1 MSENNSKKQKKTFA
15 GSKVPV
21 INIIVVAVLL
31 VALLAASIFGVVV
44 FSAKPYDQKDGKV
57 NVYKLQST
65 LYTKAIVA
73 AMSDSIEGNDNG
85 RKVKF
90 YIEVNDDY
98 DSKKDEPINQYRVYY
113 KDLEGKKQVCVDGI
127 YHGTTEDM
135 YPLIGFFID
144 GMQNLKTLKKV
155 ITAVLVLVI
164 ISMVALAG
172 YLIYLLWAIKTD
184 RKYSAS
190 YQSVKKAK
198 KAENN

>member
-1 MSENNSKKQKKTFA
+1 MSEKKQKKTFA

-21 INIIVVAVLL
+21 INVIVASVVL
-31 VALLAASIFGVVV
+31 VALLIVSIFGAVV
-44 FSAKPYDQKDGKV
+44 FSAKPYDQKDGQV
-57 NVYKLQST
+57 NVYKLQSK

-90 YIEVNDDY
+90 YIEVNDKY
-98 DSKKDEPINQYRVYY
+98 DSEKDEPINQYRVYY
-113 KDLEGKKQVCVDGI
+113 YDLNNKKQECVDGI
-127 YHGTTEDM
+127 YRGTTEDM
-135 YPLIGFFID
+135 YPLVGFFID
-144 GMQNLKTLKKV
+144 GMQNLKTLKKI

-164 ISMVALAG
+164 ISIVALAG
-172 YLIYLLWAIKTD
+172 YLIYLLWAVKTD

-190 YQSVKKAK
+190 YQSMKKAK